1 MIVAGFGL
9 RTTATRDS
17 LEAAL
22 ALTAARF
29 AAKVTDL
36 AVEADKA
43 DLPAIRNLAAA
54 TGLPLHAVALP
65 DLDQSR
71 AQTLSPHQPTR
82 YGKASVAEAAALAV
96 AGAGGILIQTRLISP
111 DGLATVAIAEGT
123 GL

>member
-36 AVEADKA
+36 AVVADKA

-65 DLDQSR
+65 
-71 AQTLSPHQPTR
+71 
-82 YGKASVAEAAALAV
+82 SVAEAAALAV